1 MARDKLQTQLHIK
14 SALKDRSVRVAC
26 LIAESIRNAL
36 DLLDEQPPD
45 VIEAMLEAAKE
56 AERAG
61 GLPKQRAALRV
72 EILKYAEDYSLK
84 EARARERR
92 LFQGITGLDEGPLKK

>member
-1 MARDKLQTQLHIK
+1 MLWLVGVLIARTSFLLLIDIA
-14 SALKDRSVRVAC
+14 SAC
-26 LIAESIRNAL
+26 LSCIAPRNAL

>member
-61 GLPKQRAALRV
+61 GLPKPRAALRA

-84 EARARERR
+84 EARARESR
-92 LFQGITGLDEGPLKK
+92 LFRGITGLDEETLKK